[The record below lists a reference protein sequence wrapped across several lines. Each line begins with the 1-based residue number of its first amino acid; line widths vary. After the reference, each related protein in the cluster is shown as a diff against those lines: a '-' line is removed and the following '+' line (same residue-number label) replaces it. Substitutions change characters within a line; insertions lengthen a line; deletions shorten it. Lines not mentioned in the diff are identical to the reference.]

1 MKEKNIGWYIKSLC
15 ILFILIGI
23 DQGSKLIASLH
34 LKDKSSIPIIKNVF
48 ELEYLENKGAAFGI
62 FQGKQL
68 FLILFTGVIILALF
82 WGYTKL
88 PLNKRFLPLRI
99 CLLLIIA
106 GAICNLIDRIA
117 YQYVVDFL
125 YFKLIQFPIFNIADC
140 YVTISAVVMILLV
153 LFYYKDEDFSFIKI
167 KEKNGGQ
174 V

>member
-82 WGYTKL
+82 WRYTKL

-106 GAICNLIDRIA
+106 GAIGNLIDRIA